1 MNGST
6 MLVFGLGY
14 TGRAIALAARAA
26 GFAVAV
32 TSRDAGAVAPDG
44 VALVGFDAAGEALA
58 RATHVVST
66 APVDCGHDPV
76 LARWCDA
83 LAAAAGLRWAGY
95 LSTTSVY
102 GNHDGG
108 WVDEDTPPTPSGPR
122 GAARLAAERA
132 WVAAVGG
139 RCAIDLFR
147 VAGIYGPG
155 RSALDEVRSGR
166 ARRVDKPGHAFGRV
180 HRDDIAAAVVAA
192 ASQSRPPGARVLNFN
207 DDLPEESAVVTA
219 EAARLLG
226 VPSPPLVPFEQ
237 AFAAMGEMGRSF
249 WSESRRVASRK
260 TQAALAHHWRYPT
273 FREGLAAI
281 LAAERADAEQPAD
294 QSGQQPEVGGA

>member
-1 MNGST
+1 MNGFDV
-6 MLVFGLGY
+6 LIFGLGY
-14 TGRAIALAARAA
+14 TGRAIATLAREA
-26 GFAVAV
+26 GFAVTI
-32 TSRDAGAVAPDG
+32 TSRDAAEAAPDG
-44 VALVGFDAAGEALA
+44 VALVRFDAAADAVA

-66 APVDCGHDPV
+66 APVDHGRDPV
-76 LARWCDA
+76 LARWGDA
-83 LAAAAGLRWAGY
+83 LADAANLRWAGY

-122 GAARLAAERA
+122 GTARLAAERE
-132 WVAAVGG
+132 WVATLGG
-139 RCAIDLFR
+139 RRAVDLFR

-155 RSALDEVRSGR
+155 RSALDDVRSGR
-166 ARRVDKPGHAFGRV
+166 ARRIDKPDHAFGRI
-180 HRDDIAAAVVAA
+180 HRDDIAGAVVAA
-192 ASQSRPPGARVLNFN
+192 AQQDRPAGARVLNLN
-207 DDLPEESAVVTA
+207 DDLPEASAFVTA

-226 VPSPPLVPFEQ
+226 APSPPLVPFAE

-273 FREGLAAI
+273 YREGLAAI

-294 QSGQQPEVGGA
+294 QTGQQREVGRA